1 MSLRF
6 LFTFFTY
13 IFFAAVPLGA
23 ADKIARGV
31 HYRLE
36 ISSPETHV
44 IEVTMTVP
52 SATDATVIAFPAWY
66 GLFQIRDFVRN
77 VQNLKARCGPEPRRL
92 IQIDPRSWKLKG
104 GDCPVLEIR
113 YRVLAEKE
121 NVFSSFVGPR
131 RGFLNPATLL
141 FHVGPFP
148 ISASRKEEKAR
159 PVTVK
164 FVLPEGWKAA
174 MPLREV
180 GRAEFRAS
188 SYYELAD
195 SPAELGLFEEYV
207 YRQKGALYRL
217 VVSADSDPPVEEQI
231 LPMVKTITRY
241 QTRLMEDVPFSR
253 FTFFLHFPKGR
264 GSGGMEHR
272 NAAAVDFN
280 GRWVRS
286 READLA
292 SLIAH
297 EFFHLWNAKRIRPL
311 SLGPPDYWREKYTD
325 SLWFL
330 EGLTSTYA
338 SYTLV
343 RTGLISR
350 RVFYRRLAGR
360 IEKTELRPAA
370 RFQSLTGSS
379 LSAWLEKYP
388 KYLLPERS
396 ISYYFKGEVVGV
408 LLDLAIRRKTGN
420 RRSLDDV
427 LRAMNREFGRPN
439 RPFEETAELRR
450 VVEEVAG
457 ASFENFFDRYI
468 YGTEPLPYRDL
479 RGYVGLELQ
488 FDASAKPKY
497 AMKEIRNASGKQR
510 DFREAWLR
518 GETRDPK

>member
-1 MSLRF
+1 MARRRF
-6 LFTFFTY
+6 FKLLFYLFSPALLF
-13 IFFAAVPLGA
+13 GA
-23 ADKIARGV
+23 ADKTARGV

-36 ISSPETHV
+36 ISSPETHAV
-44 IEVTMTVP
+44 EVTMTVP
-52 SATDATVIAFPAWY
+52 DATDETVIAFPAWY
-66 GLFQIRDFVRN
+66 GLYQIRDFVRN
-77 VQNLKARCGPEPRRL
+77 VQKLKARCGPEPRRL
-92 IQIDPRSWKLKG
+92 IQLDRHSWKLGG
-104 GDCPVLEIR
+104 GDCPALEIR
-113 YRVLAEKE
+113 YRVLAEEKT
-121 NVFSSFVGPR
+121 VFSSYVGPR

-141 FHVGPFP
+141 FHSSGF
-148 ISASRKEEKAR
+148 RKGESDR
-159 PVTVK
+159 PVTLK

-174 MPLREV
+174 MPLPEV
-180 GRAEFRAS
+180 RRAVFRAS
-188 SYYELAD
+188 SYDELVD
-195 SPAELGLFEEYV
+195 SPAELGLFAEYG

-217 VVSADSDPPVEEQI
+217 VVSADSDPPAEEQI

-241 QTRLMEDVPFSR
+241 QTRLMQDVPFFR

-272 NAAAVDFN
+272 NAAAVGFN

-286 READLA
+286 RKADLA

-297 EFFHLWNAKRIRPL
+297 EFFHLWNAKRIRPVSL
-311 SLGPPDYWREKYTD
+311 SSPGYWREKYTD

-338 SYTLV
+338 AYTLV

-350 RVFYRRLAGR
+350 RAFYERLARTIG
-360 IEKTELRPAA
+360 KTELRPAA

-396 ISYYFKGEVVGV
+396 ISYYAKGEVVGV
-408 LLDLAIRRKTGN
+408 LLDLAIRRRTGN

-427 LRAMNREFGRPN
+427 LRAMNREFGWPN

-457 ASFENFFDRYI
+457 ASFEDFFDRYI
-468 YGTEPLPYRDL
+468 YGTEPLPYRNFF
-479 RGYVGLELQ
+479 GYVGLELQ

-497 AMKEIRNASGKQR
+497 ALEEIKNASGEQL

-518 GETRDPK
+518 GETRDPE